1 VTITASEPTV
11 QADQPPAW
19 RDGSVFG
26 SALLLIGGRGVAA
39 AATFIVPLVLTRV
52 LPPAAFGTYREL
64 LLIVLTTYSIA
75 QLGMA
80 ESLFYFIPSDPR
92 RGGAYAANAMLTL
105 AAAGACVV
113 LLLTS
118 FDGLLAAGLGN
129 PALPSLLALVSVS
142 IALMLVSA
150 PLEIALI
157 SRGRH
162 ARASIAYALSD
173 IGRAVL
179 VVIPAL
185 VWRRLDALFAGAVVF
200 GVVRL
205 GAALVACRREFGAGY
220 RIAPSFLG
228 RQLAYAVPL
237 QLAGTLEIV
246 QANFHAY
253 VVSNRFDAATFAV
266 YSIGCLQIPLVDLI
280 AGSACAVMMV
290 RMRERVSR
298 GEPDAIMPVW
308 RDTTRKLALLLVPL
322 LCVLWITAPD
332 LFRVLFTERY
342 DASVPV
348 FRVWLCVVLLAAIP
362 AHGPLRVLGDTRFLA
377 LQTFTKLMIVA
388 GLTLPLLSVWGLSGA
403 VLVALGAMMVGKST
417 LLVRLANRTECR
429 LSHVLPWRSYAGILL
444 VAGVAMVPA
453 IVLRSA
459 AESSL
464 ARLALAGSVYLIAYG
479 ATVWCSGLLDPAER
493 CRAIEL
499 ARGVLGRTPDVRPSR
514 AA

>member
-1 VTITASEPTV
+1 MTITASELTV
-11 QADQPPAW
+11 QADEPPAR
-19 RDGSVFG
+19 RDGFVFG
-26 SALLLIGGRGVAA
+26 PALLLIGGRGVAVA
-39 AATFIVPLVLTRV
+39 VTFIVPLVLARV

-64 LLIVLTTYSIA
+64 LLIVLTTYGIA

-113 LLLTS
+113 LMLTS
-118 FDGLLAAGLGN
+118 FDGLLAAALGN
-129 PALPSLLALVSVS
+129 PGLQDLLALVSVS
-142 IALMLVSA
+142 IALMLASA
-150 PLEIALI
+150 PLEIVLI
-157 SRGRH
+157 SRRRH

-173 IGRAVL
+173 VGRALL
-179 VVIPAL
+179 VVVPAL

-200 GVVRL
+200 GAIRL
-205 GAALVACRREFGAGY
+205 AAALAVCRREFGTGY
-220 RIAPSFLG
+220 RLATSFLV
-228 RQLAYAVPL
+228 RQLAYALPL

-246 QANFHAY
+246 QGNFHAY
-253 VVSNRFDAATFAV
+253 VVSSRFDAATFAV

-280 AGSACAVMMV
+280 AGSACGVMMV

-322 LCVLWITAPD
+322 LCVLWITALD
-332 LFRVLFTERY
+332 LLRVLFTDRY
-342 DASVPV
+342 DASAPV
-348 FRVWLCVVLLAAIP
+348 FRVWLCVLLLAAIP

-377 LQTFTKLMIVA
+377 LQTLMKLAIVA
-388 GLTLPLLSVWGLSGA
+388 VLTIPLLSLWGLSGA

-417 LLVRLANRTECR
+417 LLVRLANRMECR

-444 VAGVAMVPA
+444 AAGVAIVPA

-464 ARLALAGSVYLIAYG
+464 ARLALASSVYLIAYG

-493 CRAIEL
+493 SRALEL
-499 ARGVLGRTPDVRPSR
+499 AGGLLRRTPDARPSR